1 MSPAGTLEC
10 GLAAFQYGADAVY
23 LGMKEFSAR
32 ADAGNF
38 SFEELSV
45 LVGYAHQVLERR
57 RKVYV
62 AVNTLVRETE
72 LGRLADLLV
81 RLRDMDVDAL
91 IVQDAAVVQ
100 MVRQYDLGL
109 ELHAST
115 QMAVH
120 NVEGVRQ
127 AQRLGFTRVVA
138 AREVS
143 INELAAMAAVPGMEI
158 EAFIHGA
165 LCYSYSGLCLMS
177 ACTNG
182 CSGNRGECTYV
193 CRKRFEITDEKGGHL
208 GSSCPM
214 SMKDL
219 ALGDALAEMRRAG
232 VASLK
237 IEGRKK
243 TPLYVAAVTNLYR
256 KLLDKS
262 FGSGEEQEAKLDV
275 KTIFSRPWTEL
286 FAHKVKNTGVTDP
299 VMLGPRGIEIGQV
312 ARVRRG
318 ENGDWLRFTVR
329 MRPIEKHDGLQV
341 EIPGIEKPYGFGVD
355 DLRSFKQGGQDRWE
369 AVFEA
374 RPGSI
379 IEVPLPDG
387 HPEIPVGSK
396 VCCASSQAV
405 KRKYKWPEARDSLW
419 RLRHPA
425 SFSVHVESSRLSVEM
440 VAVVCGRKQPPVQV
454 AMDLD
459 APLSVARQP
468 EKVAD
473 EVTAC
478 FSRLGDSAFS
488 LEKVTCD
495 NPDKL
500 FVPKGMLNELRR
512 MAVARAQ
519 EQLDEATS
527 SLSESIQKDI
537 VIQNSGQGDDRKKQ
551 ALYGLHQAGQST
563 ALEASGANCE
573 HQELWSLKI
582 DNPAL
587 LNALDDKR
595 LNGFDEVVFSLERSR
610 ADELTGVLGQL
621 QERLGDCSRIRLS
634 LPVLC
639 RGRSAAQ
646 WGERAKELVSAG
658 WRKWEVA
665 NVGTLELFQGLEA
678 DVTADWPLYAMN
690 SLAARYWLEHGVNAV
705 AAAPEDTSDNMLA
718 LAEKLGNKLVVPIF
732 QHTALARS
740 AVCVMSSIRG
750 FCPGK
755 ANCTFTKLS
764 MKTNRSESFIAVN
777 NNCNSII
784 VNNEPL
790 DYAFL
795 IPELRKAG
803 ACRFRIE
810 LLWLDYSANQ
820 IMQLID
826 SIRSR

>member
-1 MSPAGTLEC
+1 MIELLSPAGTLEC

-38 SFEELSV
+38 SFEELAI

-72 LGRLADLLV
+72 LGRLADLLA

-91 IVQDAAVVQ
+91 IVQDAAVAE
-100 MVRQYDLGL
+100 MVRRYDLGL

-143 INELAAMAAVPGMEI
+143 INELAAMATVPGMEI

-182 CSGNRGECTYV
+182 SSGNRGECTYV
-193 CRKRFEITDEKGGHL
+193 CRKRFEIADDKGGRL
-208 GSSCPM
+208 GACCPM

-219 ALGDALAEMRRAG
+219 ALGDALAEMKRAG

-286 FAHKVKNTGVTDP
+286 FAHKVRNTGVTDP

-318 ENGDWLRFTVR
+318 ENGNWLRFTVR
-329 MRPIEKHDGLQV
+329 TRPVEKHDGLQV
-341 EIPGIEKPYGFGVD
+341 EIPGVEKPYGFGVD
-355 DLRSFKQGGQDRWE
+355 ELRCFKQGGQDRWE

-374 RPGSI
+374 RPGTI
-379 IEVPLPDG
+379 VEVPLPDG
-387 HPEIPVGSK
+387 HPEIPVGAK

-405 KRKYKWPEARDSLW
+405 KRKYKWSEARESLW

-425 SFSVHVESSRLSVEM
+425 SFALRVKPSCISVEM
-440 VAVVCGRKQPPVQV
+440 TAVVGRRIMAPVQTT
-454 AMDLD
+454 MELD
-459 APLSVARQP
+459 EPLSVAYQP

-478 FSRLGDSAFS
+478 FSRLGDSAFV
-488 LEKVTCD
+488 LEQMICD
-495 NPDKL
+495 NPCKL

-512 MAVARAQ
+512 MVVAKAQ
-519 EQLDEATS
+519 ERLDNEATC
-527 SLSESIQKDI
+527 LSARIQEDTAAWRQERTESTEK
-537 VIQNSGQGDDRKKQ
+537 
-551 ALYGLHQAGQST
+551 
-563 ALEASGANCE
+563 
-573 HQELWSLKI
+573 WSLKI

-587 LNALDDKR
+587 LNALDDNR
-595 LNGFDEVVFSLERSR
+595 LNRFDEVVFSLERIH
-610 ADELTGVLGQL
+610 ADDVDASFALLRG
-621 QERLGDCSRIRLS
+621 RLEGCERIRLS
-634 LPVLC
+634 LPVIC
-639 RGRSAAQ
+639 RGRVAAQ
-646 WGERAKELVSAG
+646 WGERVKELFAAG
-658 WRKWEVA
+658 WRKWEIA
-665 NVGTLELFQGLEA
+665 NFGALEMFHGLEA
-678 DVTADWPLYAMN
+678 DLTADWPLYAMN
-690 SLAARYWLEHGVNAV
+690 SLAAKYWLEHGLNAV
-705 AAAPEDTSDNMLA
+705 TAAPEDTSDNMLA
-718 LAEKLGNKLVVPIF
+718 LAEKLGDRLVVPIY
-732 QHTALARS
+732 QHTTLARS
-740 AVCVMSSIRG
+740 AVCVMNSIRG

-755 ANCTFTKLS
+755 ANCTFTRLA
-764 MKTNRSESFIAVN
+764 MNTNRGEDFIAVN

-795 IPELRKAG
+795 LPELRKAG
-803 ACRFRIE
+803 ARRFRIE
-810 LLWLDYSANQ
+810 LLWLDYSASQ
-820 IMQLID
+820 IVQLID
-826 SIRSR
+826 GILLQ

>member
-1 MSPAGTLEC
+1 MELLSPAGTLEC

-38 SFEELSV
+38 SFEELFV

-72 LGRLADLLV
+72 VGRLADLLV
-81 RLRDMDVDAL
+81 RLRNMDVDAL
-91 IVQDAAVVQ
+91 IVQDAAVAEMVQ
-100 MVRQYDLGL
+100 RYDLGL

-115 QMAVH
+115 QMTVH

-143 INELAAMAAVPGMEI
+143 INELSAMAAVPGMEI

-193 CRKRFEITDEKGGHL
+193 CRKRFDIADEKGGHL

-219 ALGDALAEMRRAG
+219 ALGDALSEMRRAG

-262 FGSGEEQEAKLDV
+262 FKNGEEQEAKLDV

-286 FAHKVKNTGVTDP
+286 FAHKLRNTGVTDP

-312 ARVRRG
+312 ARVRHG
-318 ENGDWLRFTVR
+318 DNGDWLRFTVR
-329 MRPIEKHDGLQV
+329 TRPVEKHDGLQV
-341 EIPGIEKPYGFGVD
+341 EIPGVEKPYGFGVD
-355 DLRSFKQGGQDRWE
+355 ELRSFKQGGQDRWE

-387 HPEIPVGSK
+387 HPEIPVGAK

-419 RLRHPA
+419 HLRHPA
-425 SFSVHVESSRLSVEM
+425 SFTLHVEPSRLTVEM
-440 VAVVCGRKQPPVQV
+440 TAVVGGRKLPSVQT

-488 LEKVTCD
+488 LEIITCD
-495 NPDKL
+495 NPCKL

-512 MAVARAQ
+512 MVVAKAQ
-519 EQLDEATS
+519 ENLDDEAAC
-527 SLSESIQKDI
+527 LSARIQEDVAAWHMERLK
-537 VIQNSGQGDDRKKQ
+537 NEEK
-551 ALYGLHQAGQST
+551 
-563 ALEASGANCE
+563 
-573 HQELWSLKI
+573 WSLKI
-582 DNPAL
+582 DNPAM
-587 LNALDDKR
+587 LNALDDSR
-595 LNGFDEVVFSLERSR
+595 LRHFDEVVFSLERIH
-610 ADELTGVLGQL
+610 AEELDKALESL
-621 QERLGDCSRIRLS
+621 RERLGSCNRIRLS
-634 LPVLC
+634 LPVIC
-639 RGRSAAQ
+639 RGRKAAQ
-646 WGERAKELVSAG
+646 WGETVRKLLASG
-658 WRKWEVA
+658 WHKWEIA
-665 NVGTLELFQGLEA
+665 NVGALELFHGLEA

-690 SLAARYWLEHGVNAV
+690 SLSAKFWLEHGVNAV
-705 AAAPEDTSDNMLA
+705 TVAPEDTSDDMLA
-718 LAEKLGNKLVVPIF
+718 LAEKLGDRLVVPIF
-732 QHTALARS
+732 QLTALARS
-740 AVCVMSSIRG
+740 AVCVMNSIRG

-764 MKTNRSESFIAVN
+764 MKTNRDELFIAVN
-777 NNCNSII
+777 NECNSII
-784 VNNEPL
+784 INTEPI

-795 IPELRKAG
+795 LSELRKAG
-803 ACRFRIE
+803 ARRFRIE
-810 LLWLDYSANQ
+810 LLWLDYSASQ
-820 IMQLID
+820 TVQLID
-826 SIRSR
+826 SILPLYSN

>member
-1 MSPAGTLEC
+1 MIELLSPAGTLEC

-38 SFEELSV
+38 SFEELAI

-72 LGRLADLLV
+72 LGRLADLLA
-81 RLRDMDVDAL
+81 RFRDMDVDAL
-91 IVQDAAVVQ
+91 IVQDAAVAE
-100 MVRQYDLGL
+100 MVRRYDLGL

-143 INELAAMAAVPGMEI
+143 INELTAMAAVPGMEI

-193 CRKRFEITDEKGGHL
+193 CRKRFEIADDKGGCL
-208 GSSCPM
+208 GTCCPM

-219 ALGDALAEMRRAG
+219 AVGDALTEMKRAG

-256 KLLDKS
+256 QLLDKS

-286 FAHKVKNTGVTDP
+286 FAHKMRNTGVTDP

-312 ARVRRG
+312 ARVRHG

-329 MRPIEKHDGLQV
+329 TRPIEKHDGLQV
-341 EIPGIEKPYGFGVD
+341 EIPGVEKPYGFGVD
-355 DLRSFKQGGQDRWE
+355 ELRCFKQGGQDRWE
-369 AVFEA
+369 SVFEV
-374 RPGSI
+374 RPGAI
-379 IEVPLPDG
+379 VEVPLPDG

-405 KRKYKWPEARDSLW
+405 KRKYKWPEARESLW
-419 RLRHPA
+419 RLRHLA
-425 SFSVHVESSRLSVEM
+425 SFALHVEPSRLSVEM
-440 VAVVCGRKQPPVQV
+440 TAVVGRRNLGPVQ
-454 AMDLD
+454 ATMELD

-468 EKVAD
+468 EKITD

-478 FSRLGDSAFS
+478 FSRLGDSAFVFEE
-488 LEKVTCD
+488 LTCE
-495 NPDKL
+495 NPCKL

-512 MAVARAQ
+512 EVIAKAQ
-519 EQLDEATS
+519 ESLDDEAAR
-527 SLSESIQKDI
+527 LSARIQ
-537 VIQNSGQGDDRKKQ
+537 DD
-551 ALYGLHQAGQST
+551 T
-563 ALEASGANCE
+563 AAWR
-573 HQELWSLKI
+573 QERAETVEKWSLKI
-582 DNPAL
+582 DKPAV
-587 LNALDDKR
+587 LNALDDSR
-595 LNGFDEVVFSLERSR
+595 LNRFDEVVFSLERIH
-610 ADELTGVLGQL
+610 ADELDEVLAL
-621 QERLGDCSRIRLS
+621 LRERLGGCERIRLS
-634 LPVLC
+634 LPVIC
-639 RGRSAAQ
+639 RGRIAAQ
-646 WGERAKELVSAG
+646 WGETVRRLLADG
-658 WRKWEVA
+658 WRKWEIA
-665 NVGTLELFQGLEA
+665 NVGALEMFDGLGA

-690 SLAARYWLEHGVNAV
+690 SRAAKYWMEHGLNAV
-705 AAAPEDTSDNMLA
+705 TAAPEDTSDNMLA
-718 LAEKLGNKLVVPIF
+718 LAEKLGDRLVVPIY

-740 AVCVMSSIRG
+740 AVCVMNSIRG

-755 ANCTFTKLS
+755 ANCTFTRLS
-764 MKTNRSESFIAVN
+764 MNTNRGDSFIYVN
-777 NNCNSII
+777 NKCNSII

-790 DYAFL
+790 DYASL
-795 IPELRKAG
+795 IPELRNAG
-803 ACRFRIE
+803 ARKFRIE
-810 LLWLDYSANQ
+810 LLWLDYSASQ
-820 IMQLID
+820 VVQLID
-826 SIRSR
+826 SIMSR

>member
-1 MSPAGTLEC
+1 MLSPAGTLEC

-91 IVQDAAVVQ
+91 IVQDAAVAEMVQ
-100 MVRQYDLGL
+100 RYDLGL

-143 INELAAMAAVPGMEI
+143 INELSAMAAVPGMEI

-193 CRKRFEITDEKGGHL
+193 CRKRFDITDEKSGHL
-208 GSSCPM
+208 GSCCPM

-219 ALGDALAEMRRAG
+219 ALGDALSEMKRAR

-262 FGSGEEQEAKLDV
+262 FKNGEEQEAKLDV

-286 FAHKVKNTGVTDP
+286 FAHKVRNTGVTDP

-312 ARVRRG
+312 ARVRHTD
-318 ENGDWLRFTVR
+318 NGDWLRFTVR
-329 MRPIEKHDGLQV
+329 TRPVEKHDGLQV
-341 EIPGIEKPYGFGVD
+341 EIPGVEKPYGFGVD
-355 DLRSFKQGGQDRWE
+355 ELRCFKQGGQDRWE
-369 AVFEA
+369 TVFEA
-374 RPGSI
+374 KPGTI
-379 IEVPLPDG
+379 IEVPLPEG
-387 HPEIPVGSK
+387 HPEIPVGAK

-405 KRKYKWPEARDSLW
+405 KRKYKWPEVRDSLW

-425 SFSVHVESSRLSVEM
+425 FFTVYIEPNRLAVEM
-440 VAVVCGRKQPPVQV
+440 SAVVCGRKLPPVQV

-459 APLSVARQP
+459 APLSAARQP

-478 FSRLGDSAFS
+478 FSRLGDSMFS
-488 LEKVTCD
+488 LEKLTCD
-495 NPDKL
+495 NPGKL
-500 FVPKGMLNELRR
+500 FVPKGVLNELRR
-512 MAVARAQ
+512 MVVARTQ
-519 EQLDEATS
+519 ERLDDEAS
-527 SLSESIQKDI
+527 RLSTHIQEE
-537 VIQNSGQGDDRKKQ
+537 
-551 ALYGLHQAGQST
+551 T
-563 ALEASGANCE
+563 AAWHLERTKTAE
-573 HQELWSLKI
+573 KWSLKI
-582 DNPAL
+582 DNPAI
-587 LNALDDKR
+587 LNALDDR
-595 LNGFDEVVFSLERSR
+595 CLGHFEEVVFSLERIHAEELDKVFESLREYLGSR
-610 ADELTGVLGQL
+610 D
-621 QERLGDCSRIRLS
+621 RIRLS
-634 LPVLC
+634 LPVIC
-639 RGRSAAQ
+639 RGRKAAQ
-646 WGERAKELVSAG
+646 WGETVRRLLAAG
-658 WRKWEVA
+658 WHNWEVA
-665 NVGTLELFQGLEA
+665 NVGALELFHGLDA
-678 DVTADWPLYAMN
+678 DVTADWSLYAMN
-690 SLAARYWLEHGVNAV
+690 SLAAKYWLEHGVSTV
-705 AAAPEDTSDNMLA
+705 TVAPEDTSDNMLA
-718 LAEKLGNKLVVPIF
+718 LVERLGDKLVVPVF

-740 AVCVMSSIRG
+740 AVCVMNSIRG

-755 ANCTFTKLS
+755 ENCTFTKLS
-764 MKTNRSESFIAVN
+764 MKTNRGESFIALN
-777 NNCNSII
+777 NDCNSVI

-795 IPELRKAG
+795 LSELRKAG
-803 ACRFRIE
+803 ASRFRIE
-810 LLWLDYSANQ
+810 LLWLDYSASQ
-820 IMQLID
+820 IVQLID
-826 SIRSR
+826 SMLSL